1 MTNNTTPSAS
11 TSDRFA
17 GDIDVSPVVG
27 YKDSVAL
34 LQSSK
39 NSRNKA
45 KKQRNISRD
54 NFTTQY
60 GNFNLAQENGQRD
73 AAKAN
78 LESFQGGRQDFLNRK
93 QSGENKY
100 KSWNEYKT
108 TRKDARKSFQTEQ
121 NDVRGYQS
129 ALKQKK
135 SDQKAFSNATNNFKN
150 TQDEHTAR
158 WGNSDANFAQEK
170 NHSHSTWQD
179 ALAGE
184 RTYSAFNADTANT
197 SYGISKGDY
206 NYETNMGDDDYR
218 TKFNSDA
225 DRIAAVKEAVKNY
238 GGTLPYGGKEED
250 YEISGNGML
259 MPKGQNYSYAD
270 KSMVGQDGYKSD
282 VATWKTSRNGG
293 YGSNRY
299 TTHTTNSTT
308 LQAKKWNEEND
319 AMKNFRSVHGQ
330 NTWDNVQK
338 YNTQSNKGGISGAT
352 DFSDIGRYQNSFYN
366 RDVTAGPAT
375 NQVNSRTD
383 LSPAER
389 GGDTWEDDDKDSTY
403 WKSSSYSTYRPSSS
417 YSTYRPS
424 SGRW

>member
-1 MTNNTTPSAS
+1 MAKYSNSETT
-11 TSDRFA
+11 DNRFA
-17 GDIDVSPVVG
+17 GDVDVSPVVG
-27 YKDSVAL
+27 YKDSVAS

-39 NSRNKA
+39 KSRNKA

-60 GNFNLAQENGQRD
+60 DNFNVAKEIKQQE
-73 AAKAN
+73 AAK
-78 LESFQGGRQDFLNRK
+78 EHFKSFKGNEQDFLNRK
-93 QSGENKY
+93 KSGENNYKNWDKY
-100 KSWNEYKT
+100 SAAKT
-108 TRKDARKSFQTEQ
+108 AAKTSFQKEQ
-121 NDVRGYQS
+121 SDVRGYTS
-129 ALKQKK
+129 SKKQKALDNK
-135 SDQKAFSNATNNFKN
+135 TFQNEQKNFKN
-150 TQDEHTAR
+150 TQNKHTAQ
-158 WGNSDANFAQEK
+158 WGNSDANFAQK
-170 NHSHSTWQD
+170 RNHSHSTWQD

-225 DRIAAVKEAVKNY
+225 DRIASVKEAVKNY
-238 GGTLPYGGKEED
+238 GGTLPYGGKAED

-259 MPKGQNYSYAD
+259 IPKGENYSYAD

-282 VATWKTSRNGG
+282 VVTSKTSRHGGNGL
-293 YGSNRY
+293 NRY
-299 TTHTTNSTT
+299 TTHTTTSMTG
-308 LQAKKWNEEND
+308 QAKKWNEEND

-330 NTWDNVQK
+330 NTWDNVQN

-366 RDVTAGPAT
+366 RDVTAGPAK

-383 LSPAER
+383 LSPAKR
-389 GGDTWEDDDKDSTY
+389 GGDTWENDDKDSTY
-403 WKSSSYSTYRPSSS
+403 WNSSSYSTYRPSN
-417 YSTYRPS
+417 
-424 SGRW
+424 SGRYW